1 MNGQLGQPESERV
14 CGMSFGSV
22 LKSLM
27 TVNDI
32 KMYNLANALGYD
44 KSYISKW
51 VNGAKLP
58 PSKDI
63 DKLTESIGQF
73 VAQEC
78 DDDRKR
84 MTAQQFGFARR
95 DGSVPDD
102 DVFAV
107 KLAELLREEYWKG
120 KYHEPVESG
129 KQRKTVAEPRI
140 VTPAP
145 QRRRAP
151 AVECILATQPV
162 TRNGEFQSVMDDL
175 AVLDPDNTRLKM
187 TAMIDTERFAEHVDL
202 YWKHI
207 CNLLS
212 IGGNADVD
220 LVEIGRRS
228 GGQLPDRLLIAKDR
242 FVEQS
247 VQLPFSNKTVA
258 VQTDVPSVV
267 ELYYDDARK
276 FIRQQQ
282 YILESSNQNNNLYYF
297 KYSSNTQKR
306 YLLSSMFPMYMSE
319 GLYDEILEKYGTEAH
334 KAEQARGYYLKEF
347 VTDKSVVIFETAL
360 LRYMSTGKI
369 SAFDAYEG
377 ETLTRQE
384 RRRHLQELID
394 ELEDGERFDL
404 KVLVD
409 KNPIINYEDISVS
422 FFMNENSAYCS
433 DIRKKKDGIRY
444 FVSPDSRKN
453 LGKLLDHIHGLGQEH
468 LMTGKR
474 VIDYIY
480 DGMKNM

>member
-1 MNGQLGQPESERV
+1 MVNFMERGA
-14 CGMSFGSV
+14 GMSFGSM
-22 LKSLM
+22 LKAIL

-63 DKLTESIGQF
+63 DKLTERIGQF
-73 VAQEC
+73 VAREC
-78 DDDRKR
+78 DEERKKL
-84 MTAQQFGFARR
+84 TARQLGFARR
-95 DGSVPDD
+95 DGSTPEDG
-102 DVFAV
+102 VFAA

-120 KYHEPVESG
+120 KYTETVEE
-129 KQRKTVAEPRI
+129 RDLPKTVAEPRRMPT
-140 VTPAP
+140 VFT
-145 QRRRAP
+145 QRRREP

-162 TRNGEFQSVMDDL
+162 TATGEVQSVMDDL
-175 AVLDPDNTRLKM
+175 AALDPDNTRLKM
-187 TAMIDTERFAEHVDL
+187 TAMIDTERFAENVDL

-212 IGGNADVD
+212 VGNHADVD
-220 LVEIGRRS
+220 LVEIGRHS
-228 GGQLPDRLLIAKDR
+228 GVQLPDRLLIAKGS

-247 VQLPFSNKTVA
+247 VRLPFSDKSVL
-258 VQTDVPSVV
+258 VKTDVPSVV
-267 ELYYDDARK
+267 DLYYDDARR
-276 FIRQQQ
+276 FLRRQQFM
-282 YILESSNQNNNLYYF
+282 LESSNLNNNLYYF
-297 KYSSNTQKR
+297 KYSSTTQKR
-306 YLLSSMFPMYMSE
+306 YLLSSMFPMYME
-319 GLYDEILEKYGTEAH
+319 EAFYDELLDKYGGESH
-334 KAEQARGYYLKEF
+334 KQDQPRGYYLKEF
-347 VTDKSVVIFETAL
+347 MTDKSVVIFETAL
-360 LRYMSTGKI
+360 LRYMSTGKL

-384 RRRHLQELID
+384 RRRHLQGLID
-394 ELEDGERFDL
+394 QLEDGTRFDL
-404 KVLVD
+404 KILGD
-409 KNPIINYEDISVS
+409 KNPIINYADISVS

-433 DIRKKKDGIRY
+433 DIRKKKDGVRY

-453 LGKLLDHIHGLGQEH
+453 LGVFLDHIHALSDEY
-468 LMTGKR
+468 LMTGKS

>member
-1 MNGQLGQPESERV
+1 
-14 CGMSFGSV
+14 MSFGEM
-22 LKSLM
+22 LKELL

-32 KMYNLANALGYD
+32 KMYNLADALGYD

-63 DKLTESIGQF
+63 DKLTERIGTF
-73 VAQEC
+73 MAREC
-78 DDDRKR
+78 DEERKKL
-84 MTAQQFGFARR
+84 TARRFGFAKR
-95 DGSVPDD
+95 DGSTPDD
-102 DVFAV
+102 GIFAA
-107 KLAELLREEYWKG
+107 KLSELLREEYWKA
-120 KYHEPVESG
+120 KYAEPAG
-129 KQRKTVAEPRI
+129 DPPPRKTEASPNR
-140 VTPAP
+140 TAFGS
-145 QRRRAP
+145 RRRNP
-151 AVECILATQPV
+151 GVECILATQPV
-162 TRNGEFQSVMDDL
+162 TAAGEFQSVLDDL

-187 TAMIDTERFAEHVDL
+187 TALIDSERFAGHVDL

-207 CNLLS
+207 CSLLS
-212 IGGNADVD
+212 IGSNADVD
-220 LVEIGRRS
+220 LVEIDQSS
-228 GGQLPDRLLIAKDR
+228 GIRLPERLLIAKGS

-247 VQLPFSNKTVA
+247 VRLPFSDKSVS
-258 VQTDVPSVV
+258 VKTDVPSVV
-267 ELYYDDARK
+267 DLYYDDARR
-276 FIRQQQ
+276 FLRRQQP
-282 YILESSNQNNNLYYF
+282 ILESSNLNNNLYYF

-319 GLYDEILEKYGTEAH
+319 GLYDEILDKYGTQAH

-394 ELEDGERFDL
+394 ELEDGSRFDL
-404 KVLVD
+404 KILGD

-422 FFMNENSAYCS
+422 FFANENSAYCS

-444 FVSPDSRKN
+444 FVSSDSRKN
-453 LGKLLDHIHGLGQEH
+453 LRIFLDHIHALSDEH

>member
-1 MNGQLGQPESERV
+1 
-14 CGMSFGSV
+14 MSFGSM
-22 LKSLM
+22 LKSIL

-63 DKLTESIGQF
+63 DKLTESIGRF
-73 VAQEC
+73 VAREC

-84 MTAQQFGFARR
+84 MTAQQFGFTRR
-95 DGSVPDD
+95 DGSIPDE
-102 DVFAV
+102 DVFAA

-120 KYHEPVESG
+120 KYHEPAQEP
-129 KQRKTVAEPRI
+129 RKTVAEPRLVI
-140 VTPAP
+140 PTP
-145 QRRRAP
+145 RRRREP

-175 AVLDPDNTRLKM
+175 AALDPDNTRLKM

-207 CNLLS
+207 CSLLS

-220 LVEIGRRS
+220 LVEIGRHS
-228 GGQLPDRLLIAKDR
+228 GAQLPDRLLIAKDR

-247 VQLPFSNKTVA
+247 VQLPFSNKNVS

-267 ELYYDDARK
+267 ELYYDDARR

-282 YILESSNQNNNLYYF
+282 YILESSNLNNNLYYF
-297 KYSSNTQKR
+297 KYSSTSTKR

-319 GLYDEILEKYGTEAH
+319 ALYDEILEKYGTAAH
-334 KAEQARGYYLKEF
+334 KAEQPRGYYLKEF

-394 ELEDGERFDL
+394 ELEDGTRFDL
-404 KVLVD
+404 KILGD
-409 KNPIINYEDISVS
+409 KNPIINYDDISVS

-433 DIRKKKDGIRY
+433 DIRKKKDGVRY
-444 FVSPDSRKN
+444 FVSADSRKN
-453 LGKLLDHIHGLGQEH
+453 LGTLMDHIHGLGDEH

>member
-1 MNGQLGQPESERV
+1 
-14 CGMSFGSV
+14 MSFGTM
-22 LKSLM
+22 LKTIL

-58 PSKDI
+58 PAKDL
-63 DKLTESIGQF
+63 DKLTERIGRF

-78 DDDRKR
+78 DEERKR
-84 MTAQQFGFARR
+84 LTARKFGFAKR
-95 DGSVPDD
+95 DGSTPDD
-102 DVFAV
+102 GVFAA
-107 KLAELLREEYWKG
+107 KLTELLREAYWKG
-120 KYHEPVESG
+120 KYSEPAEERDSG
-129 KQRKTVAEPRI
+129 KSPAEPRR
-140 VTPAP
+140 VAAP
-145 QRRRAP
+145 TQRRRAP
-151 AVECILATQPV
+151 GVECILATQPV

-187 TAMIDTERFAEHVDL
+187 TAMIDTRRFAGNVDL

-220 LVEIGRRS
+220 LVEIGPQS
-228 GGQLPDRLLIAKDR
+228 GVQLPERLLIAKGS

-247 VQLPFSNKTVA
+247 VRLPFSNKTVS
-258 VQTDVPSVV
+258 VKTDVPSVV
-267 ELYYDDARK
+267 DLYYDDARR

-297 KYSSNTQKR
+297 KYSSTTRKR

-334 KAEQARGYYLKEF
+334 KQEQPRGYYLKEF
-347 VTDKSVVIFETAL
+347 ATDKSVVIFETAL

-394 ELEDGERFDL
+394 ELEDGSRFDL
-404 KVLVD
+404 KILGD
-409 KNPIINYEDISVS
+409 KNPIINYDDISVS
-422 FFMNENSAYCS
+422 LFMNENSAYCS
-433 DIRKKKDGIRY
+433 DIRKKKDGVRY
-444 FVSPDSRKN
+444 FVSADSRKN
-453 LGKLLDHIHGLGQEH
+453 LGIFLDHIHDLSEEH

-474 VIDYIY
+474 VVDYIY

>member
-1 MNGQLGQPESERV
+1 
-14 CGMSFGSV
+14 MSFGSM
-22 LKSLM
+22 LKSLLA
-27 TVNDI
+27 VNDI

-58 PSKDI
+58 PSKEI
-63 DKLTESIGQF
+63 DKLTESIGRF
-73 VAQEC
+73 LAQEC
-78 DDDRKR
+78 DDDRK
-84 MTAQQFGFARR
+84 MLTAQQFGFARR
-95 DGSVPDD
+95 DGSTPDD
-102 DVFAV
+102 EVFAA
-107 KLAELLREEYWKG
+107 KLGELLREEYWKG
-120 KYHEPVESG
+120 KYTDSAQEHQIT
-129 KQRKTVAEPRI
+129 KHTAEPRSI
-140 VTPAP
+140 PSGS
-145 QRRRAP
+145 RRRREP

-162 TRNGEFQSVMDDL
+162 TRNGEYQSVMDDL

-220 LVEIGRRS
+220 LVEIGRNS
-228 GGQLPDRLLIAKDR
+228 GAQLPDRLLIAKDR

-247 VQLPFSNKTVA
+247 VQLPFSNKTVS

-276 FIRQQQ
+276 FMRQQQ
-282 YILESSNQNNNLYYF
+282 YILESSNLNNNLYYF
-297 KYSSNTQKR
+297 KYSSTTTKR

-334 KAEQARGYYLKEF
+334 KAEQPRGYYLKEF
-347 VTDKSVVIFETAL
+347 GTDKSVVIFETAL

-394 ELEDGERFDL
+394 ELEDGTRFTL
-404 KVLVD
+404 KILGD
-409 KNPIINYEDISVS
+409 KNPIINYDDISVS
-422 FFMNENSAYCS
+422 FFMNDNSAYCS
-433 DIRKKKDGIRY
+433 DIRRKKDGVRY
-444 FVSPDSRKN
+444 FVSADIRKN
-453 LGKLLDHIHGLGQEH
+453 LGILMDHIHGLSQEH

>member
-1 MNGQLGQPESERV
+1 MNSV
-14 CGMSFGSV
+14 SFGEM
-22 LKSLM
+22 LKEIL

-63 DKLTESIGQF
+63 DKLTERIGSF
-73 VAQEC
+73 VALEC
-78 DDDRKR
+78 DEERKKL
-84 MTAQQFGFARR
+84 TARRFGFAKR
-95 DGSVPDD
+95 DGSTPEDG
-102 DVFAV
+102 VFAA
-107 KLAELLREEYWKG
+107 KLSELLREEYWKG
-120 KYHEPVESG
+120 KYNEPNPEQPVHKTEVRPSRTVSG
-129 KQRKTVAEPRI
+129 P
-140 VTPAP
+140 
-145 QRRRAP
+145 RRRNP
-151 AVECILATQPV
+151 GVECILATQPV
-162 TRNGEFQSVMDDL
+162 TADGEVQSVLDDL
-175 AVLDPDNTRLKM
+175 AVLDPNNTRLKM
-187 TAMIDTERFAEHVDL
+187 TAMIDPERFANHVDL

-207 CNLLS
+207 CSLLS

-220 LVEIGRRS
+220 LVEIDHGS
-228 GGQLPDRLLIAKDR
+228 GIQLPDRLLIAKGS

-247 VQLPFSNKTVA
+247 VRLPFSDRSVSVK
-258 VQTDVPSVV
+258 TDVPSVV
-267 ELYYDDARK
+267 DLYYDDARR
-276 FIRQQQ
+276 FIRRQQP
-282 YILESSNQNNNLYYF
+282 ILESSNLNNNLYYF
-297 KYSSNTQKR
+297 KYSSTTQKR

-319 GLYDEILEKYGTEAH
+319 GLFDEILGKYGTDAH
-334 KAEQARGYYLKEF
+334 RAEQPRGYYLKEF
-347 VTDKSVVIFETAL
+347 ETDKSVVIFETAL
-360 LRYMSTGKI
+360 LRYMSMGKI

-394 ELEDGERFDL
+394 ELEDGSRYDL
-404 KVLVD
+404 KILAD

-422 FFMNENSAYCS
+422 FFMNETSAYCS

-444 FVSPDSRKN
+444 FVSADSRKN
-453 LGKLLDHIHGLGQEH
+453 LGIFLDHIHDLSAEH